1 MEAKDYWLL
10 IAGALLGYVV
20 NLIATY
26 TAPSVGWAFSK
37 LKSGFI
43 ERNKA
48 RALAGY
54 ALVWG
59 LKSGQVDKY
68 IYALNNWGF
77 ILVYVVFFAMCSV
90 VGLLS
95 NDPLAKW
102 SNLGGTVFLVL
113 LVFRR
118 TSRLLLTAN
127 RLADFEGYRAQ
138 LLQRWPDLVLPE

>member
-90 VGLLS
+90 VALLS
-95 NDPLAKW
+95 NDPIGKW
-102 SNLGGTVFLVL
+102 SNLFVSRAPGFQAHLTLAPNREQACQ
-113 LVFRR
+113 FRSLPR
-118 TSRLLLTAN
+118 RASPA
-127 RLADFEGYRAQ
+127 LA
-138 LLQRWPDLVLPE
+138 

>member
-1 MEAKDYWLL
+1 MEAKDVWLL
-10 IAGALLGYVV
+10 LASIPISYLAGLLTV
-20 NLIATY
+20 Y
-26 TAPSVGWAFSK
+26 TAPSIGTAFGK
-37 LKSGFI
+37 LRAGFI

-59 LKSGQVDKY
+59 LKSGQIDKY
-68 IYALNNWGF
+68 IYALNSWGF